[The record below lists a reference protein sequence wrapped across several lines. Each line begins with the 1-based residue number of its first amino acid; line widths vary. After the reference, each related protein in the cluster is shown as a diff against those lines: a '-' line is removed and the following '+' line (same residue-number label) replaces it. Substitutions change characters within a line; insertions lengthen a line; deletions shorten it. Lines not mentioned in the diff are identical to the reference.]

1 MVARLTSLGMYLYR
15 EVQVMTR
22 KQIDEQVSVE
32 LLDKSKVAEFF
43 GVSYRTLSRWQ
54 HDPNFPR
61 AIRVTTSSRPRWV
74 VAEIHAYIAA
84 KSAEVNEIAT
94 LRQSSYR
101 QHTTR
106 QRELPNKPSLPM
118 DWSDLKRK
126 RALKKSQIQKG
137 GDR

>member
-1 MVARLTSLGMYLYR
+1 VVARLTSLGMYLYR

-32 LLDKSKVAEFF
+32 LLNKSEVAKFF
-43 GVSYRTLSRWQ
+43 RVSDRTLSRWQ
-54 HDPNFPR
+54 RDPNFPK
-61 AIRVTTSSRPRWV
+61 AIRVTSSSRPRWV
-74 VAEIHAYIAA
+74 VAELHAYIDA

-106 QRELPNKPSLPM
+106 QQELPDKPSLPM